1 MCVGTFTPQIV
12 WQAIILFFIL
22 IYFFFFSVYLH
33 MWTSSLVLFYQHP
46 HLTLLFPTF
55 SHAAH
60 PVQKSCQTQTQLSWT
75 WHRCI
80 LGLILF
86 FFFFP
91 FLFLHFFF
99 TPFHN
104 CILMYCHQPQM
115 MWQQI
120 RVARAA
126 FTGNVHF
133 GGKRRTALKTV
144 YVAKRLFN
152 FIISWV
158 FN

>member
-1 MCVGTFTPQIV
+1 MRGNIYSTNCLTSNYTFFLCISSHVNQFTGSLLSAPSLDIVIPNFFPRCTPSTEELPNPNPALLDMAQMHLGFNIV
-12 WQAIILFFIL
+12 
-22 IYFFFFSVYLH
+22 
-33 MWTSSLVLFYQHP
+33 
-46 HLTLLFPTF
+46 
-55 SHAAH
+55 
-60 PVQKSCQTQTQLSWT
+60 
-75 WHRCI
+75 
-80 LGLILF
+80 

-133 GGKRRTALKTV
+133 GLSGKRRTALKTV